1 MEDSYILGIKRNGVS
16 LKIDTLTFEADQSG
30 YEYISNI
37 DRVLDKG
44 GNGKYNIIISDHN
57 LFQGCPIGNGWI
69 LLNGYISYGWN
80 KASAYFILSDTK
92 EEKTYKILASTQITP
107 ANVDFNIDIMA
118 KSIFRKAQEIIL
130 QFPSAS
136 IYNAYVD
143 FVNEKPK
150 NHLGVIEREGNSET
164 VQGFIINGN
173 YHKIVDYID
182 KYKQL
187 THLLS
192 TSKDPKCERLL
203 MDIDEGMVEFIREHF
218 K

>member
-37 DRVLDKG
+37 DRVSEKG
-44 GNGKYNIIISDHN
+44 GNGKYNITISNHN
-57 LFQGCPIGNGWI
+57 LIQGCPIGNGWI
-69 LLNGYISYGWN
+69 LLRGYISYGWN
-80 KASAYFILSDTK
+80 RASAYCILADAK
-92 EEKTYKILASTQITP
+92 GEKAKILASSQITS
-107 ANVDFNIDIMA
+107 ANDDFNIDIMA

-136 IYNAYVD
+136 IYNAFID
-143 FVNEKPK
+143 FIEKKPK
-150 NHLGVIEREGNSET
+150 YHLGVIDRESNGDT
-164 VQGFIINGN
+164 VQGFINGN
-173 YHKIVDYID
+173 YERIVNYID

-187 THLLS
+187 LQLLS
-192 TSKDPKCERLL
+192 DLEDPKCKQLL
-203 MDIDEGMVEFIREHF
+203 METDEVMIGFIKEHF